1 MELSLISSIAL
12 ATLIFFLFKI
22 ATRQTSKTKLLP
34 QPWGL
39 PFIGHMHHLIGTL
52 PHRGLANLAK
62 KYGSLM
68 HLQLGELSTI
78 VVSSPKLA
86 QEVLTNH
93 DLTFADRPINLT
105 AEVVVYH
112 SSDIVFSPYGEYW
125 RQLRKLCTLELL
137 SAKKVKSFQSLRED
151 ECWNLVQEIRSS
163 GSGRPIN
170 ISRRVFGTIALIVSK
185 AAFGKGVKDLT
196 EFTDLI
202 KKILTEMGG
211 FDMSDVFPSKTFIHH
226 LSGKK
231 ARLAKIHNNVDNIL
245 NKIFSET
252 LKNRSN
258 TSEESLL
265 DILLRLK
272 DNSEFP
278 LTVDNIK
285 AVLLDVFAAGEDTS
299 AATVEWALSEA
310 IRNPRIME
318 KLQAEL
324 RETLKGKARIL
335 EDDIRDLSYLNQV
348 IKETLR
354 LHPPGP
360 LLMARE
366 SRESCVLGG
375 YDIPK
380 KTKLQIN
387 AFAINRDPEYWNDP
401 ECFIPERFEHNPTNI
416 IGTEYE
422 YIPFGAGRRMC
433 PGVGLGLANVRL
445 PLSNLLYHFNWKL
458 PNGVKNEDLDMSEC
472 FGAAVHRKCD
482 LVLEPIF

>member
-1 MELSLISSIAL
+1 MIA
-12 ATLIFFLFKI
+12 
-22 ATRQTSKTKLLP
+22 
-34 QPWGL
+34 
-39 PFIGHMHHLIGTL
+39 
-52 PHRGLANLAK
+52 
-62 KYGSLM
+62 
-68 HLQLGELSTI
+68 
-78 VVSSPKLA
+78 V
-86 QEVLTNH
+86 
-93 DLTFADRPINLT
+93 
-105 AEVVVYH
+105 
-112 SSDIVFSPYGEYW
+112 
-125 RQLRKLCTLELL
+125 
-137 SAKKVKSFQSLRED
+137 
-151 ECWNLVQEIRSS
+151 
-163 GSGRPIN
+163 
-170 ISRRVFGTIALIVSK
+170 IVSK
-185 AAFGKGVKDLT
+185 AAFGKGLNDVT

-202 KKILTEMGG
+202 KKVLKEMGG
-211 FDMSDVFPSKTFIHH
+211 FDVSDVFPSKTFIHH
-226 LSGKK
+226 LSGKRV
-231 ARLAKIHNNVDNIL
+231 RLAKIHNNLDNIL
-245 NKIFSET
+245 NKIFSEAQ
-252 LKNRSN
+252 KNRSN

-272 DNSEFP
+272 HDPEFP

-285 AVLLDVFAAGEDTS
+285 AVLLDVLAGGHDTS

-310 IRNPRIME
+310 IRSPRVME

-324 RETLKGKARIL
+324 RGVLKGKERIL

-380 KTKLQIN
+380 KTKLLIN

-401 ECFIPERFEHNPTNI
+401 ESFIPERFENNPTSI

-433 PGVGLGLANVRL
+433 PGVNLGLANVRL

-458 PNGVKNEDLDMSEC
+458 PNGVKNEDIDMSES
-472 FGAAVHRKCD
+472 FAAAVHRKSE
-482 LVLEPIF
+482 LVLVPIF

>member
-12 ATLIFFLFKI
+12 ATLMFFLFKI

-39 PFIGHMHHLIGTL
+39 PIIGHMHHLIGTL

-68 HLQLGELSTI
+68 HLQLGELSTV

-86 QEVLTNH
+86 QEVFTNH

-105 AEVVVYH
+105 ADVVSYH
-112 SSDIVFSPYGEYW
+112 CSDIIFSPYGEYW
-125 RQLRKLCTLELL
+125 RKLRKLCTVELL
-137 SAKKVKSFQSLRED
+137 SAKKVKSFQSLREE

-163 GSGRPIN
+163 ESGRPIN
-170 ISRRVFGTIALIVSK
+170 ISGRVFGTTAVIVSK
-185 AAFGKGVKDLT
+185 AAFGKGLKDLT

-202 KKILTEMGG
+202 KKISTEMGG
-211 FDMSDVFPSKTFIHH
+211 FDVSSVFPSKTFIHH
-226 LSGKK
+226 LSGKR
-231 ARLAKIHNNVDNIL
+231 ARLAKIHNNIDNKL
-245 NKIFSET
+245 NEIFSEA

-258 TSEESLL
+258 PSEECLL

-272 DNSEFP
+272 DDSEFP
-278 LTVDNIK
+278 LTLDNIK
-285 AVLLDVFAAGEDTS
+285 AVLLDMFAAGEDTS
-299 AATVEWALSEA
+299 AATVEWALSEV
-310 IRNPRIME
+310 IRSPRVME

-324 RETLKGKARIL
+324 REVLKGKERIL
-335 EDDIRDLSYLNQV
+335 EDDIQDLSYLNQV

-360 LLMARE
+360 LLIPRE
-366 SRESCVLGG
+366 SREQCVLAG

-380 KTKLQIN
+380 KTKLIIN
-387 AFAINRDPEYWNDP
+387 AYAINRDPEYWNDP
-401 ECFIPERFEHNPTNI
+401 DSFIPERFENNPTNFV
-416 IGTEYE
+416 GAKYE

-458 PNGVKNEDLDMSEC
+458 PNGVKNEDIDMSES
-472 FGAAVHRKCD
+472 FGAAVHRKSE
-482 LVLEPIF
+482 LVLVPIF